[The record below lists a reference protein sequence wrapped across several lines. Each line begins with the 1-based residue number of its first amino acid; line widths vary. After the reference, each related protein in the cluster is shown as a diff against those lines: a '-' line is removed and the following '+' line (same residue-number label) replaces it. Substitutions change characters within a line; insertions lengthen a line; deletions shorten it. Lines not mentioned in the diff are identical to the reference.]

1 MEQQFFTIQIER
13 RETRMERLERRKREA
28 RKSIFAAVL
37 AIVAAAV
44 LFAAL
49 AVTEP
54 VVVVKTPEDTGR
66 EGYPVVM
73 IVPEAGEV

>member
-13 RETRMERLERRKREA
+13 RETRMERRERRKREL
-28 RKSIFAAVL
+28 RRNFFAAVL
-37 AIVAAAV
+37 AILAAAA

-54 VVVVKTPEDTGR
+54 VIVVTKEPDQNLQPE
-66 EGYPVVM
+66 VL
-73 IVPEAGEV
+73 IVPEAGGV

>member
-13 RETRMERLERRKREA
+13 RETRMERRERRKREL
-28 RKSIFAAVL
+28 RRNFFAAVL
-37 AIVAAAV
+37 AILAAA

-54 VVVVKTPEDTGR
+54 VIVVTKEPDQNLQ
-66 EGYPVVM
+66 PVVL

>member
-13 RETRMERLERRKREA
+13 RETRMERRERRKREL
-28 RKSIFAAVL
+28 RRNFFAAAL
-37 AIVAAAV
+37 AILAAAV
-44 LFAAL
+44 LFGAM

-54 VVVVKTPEDTGR
+54 VIVVKTAPDQDLQ
-66 EGYPVVM
+66 PVVL

>member
-13 RETRMERLERRKREA
+13 RETRMERLERRKRKA

-54 VVVVKTPEDTGR
+54 VVVVAKTPGQDLQ
-66 EGYPVVM
+66 PVVLV
-73 IVPEAGEV
+73 IPEAGKL

>member
-37 AIVAAAV
+37 AIVVAAA

-54 VVVVKTPEDTGR
+54 VIVVTKEPDQNLQ
-66 EGYPVVM
+66 PVVL

>member
-1 MEQQFFTIQIER
+1 M
-13 RETRMERLERRKREA
+13 
-28 RKSIFAAVL
+28 L
-37 AIVAAAV
+37 AILAAAA

-54 VVVVKTPEDTGR
+54 VIVVTKEPEQDLQ
-66 EGYPVVM
+66 PVVL

>member
-54 VVVVKTPEDTGR
+54 VIVVTKEPEQDLR
-66 EGYPVVM
+66 PVVL

>member
-13 RETRMERLERRKREA
+13 RETRMERLERRKRET
-28 RKSIFAAVL
+28 RRSFFAAVL
-37 AIVAAAV
+37 AILAAAA

-54 VVVVKTPEDTGR
+54 VIVVTKEPEQDLQ
-66 EGYPVVM
+66 PVVL
-73 IVPEAGEV
+73 IVPEACKV

>member
-54 VVVVKTPEDTGR
+54 VIVVTKEPEQDLQ
-66 EGYPVVM
+66 PVVL